1 MAIKCRLIKALNLCK
16 LRNYVTWEYS
26 KHVKPN
32 TVVSDF
38 INIMKTTFDLNFNL
52 YQALKPHGY
61 T

>member
-1 MAIKCRLIKALNLCK
+1 MSLGNIP
-16 LRNYVTWEYS
+16 